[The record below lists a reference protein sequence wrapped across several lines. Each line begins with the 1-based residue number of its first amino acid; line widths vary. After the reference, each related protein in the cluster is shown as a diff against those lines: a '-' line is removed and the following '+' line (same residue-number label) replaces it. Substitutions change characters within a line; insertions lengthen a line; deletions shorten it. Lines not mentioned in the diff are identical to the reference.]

1 MGLEIRE
8 NHGHESRKILI
19 FKNKIG
25 GEREREREGFE
36 PDSDPPSDQQ
46 VTDLE
51 ETPVPDDPL
60 KSP

>member
-19 FKNKIG
+19 FKDKIG
-25 GEREREREGFE
+25 GEREGFE

>member
-25 GEREREREGFE
+25 GEREGFE
-36 PDSDPPSDQQ
+36 L
-46 VTDLE
+46 DLGI
-51 ETPVPDDPL
+51 PRP
-60 KSP
+60 KH